1 MIYPFFDEDLIFNLL
16 FSFTSI
22 AGLLVLGAMA
32 YIIRNRINGIR
43 YNMRIAAARQKN
55 NLDHFEE
62 MIPPQKY
69 EDFK

>member
-1 MIYPFFDEDLIFNLL
+1 MVYPFFDEDLIFNLL

-43 YNMRIAAARQKN
+43 YSMRIAAARQKN